1 MVLARTALTA
11 AAAAA
16 AERAV
21 VGRHMQDAGKWVVTA
36 DRCRGG
42 GVAAEPWMVEARGWL
57 REEGTGV
64 VKNGR
69 PLRVRRRRGEGG
81 DDFKVVREEKGGW
94 VLAPLQGSV
103 FSHEFR

>member
-1 MVLARTALTA
+1 
-11 AAAAA
+11 
-16 AERAV
+16 
-21 VGRHMQDAGKWVVTA
+21 MQDAGLGVVTA

-69 PLRVRRRRGEGG
+69 PLRERRRGGGGEG
-81 DDFKVVREEKGGW
+81 DDSM
-94 VLAPLQGSV
+94 L
-103 FSHEFR
+103 